1 MLHIHKVS
9 EMTGVTVRTL
19 RHYDQ
24 IGLLHSTSKT
34 EGGHRLYS
42 NGDLKKLQQIQFMKK
57 IGFRLNEIKNML
69 NSSDW
74 DWSDSLRNQL
84 SYIKQEQVNLNK
96 MESELRELIHGMAI
110 EDENNEIAI
119 QKVMQLANSN
129 KELQQKYRKSLFKE
143 RELKLWDKVPNM
155 TSDNADSLEW
165 IALIGQLKRF
175 VHTDPSS
182 PKVQNIIRRME
193 EKRLE
198 AFDGEKEFIDKLWE
212 MRMSE
217 TESEKL
223 GLYPIDQDLLQFMNS
238 AYEIFITKK
247 SEAHSE

>member
-1 MLHIHKVS
+1 
-9 EMTGVTVRTL
+9 MTGVTVRTL

>member
-1 MLHIHKVS
+1 
-9 EMTGVTVRTL
+9 MTGVTVRTL

-24 IGLLHSTSKT
+24 IGLLQSTSKT

-42 NGDLKKLQQIQFMKK
+42 KGDLKKLQQIQFMKK

-84 SYIKQEQVNLNK
+84 SYIKQEQENLNK
-96 MESELRELIHGMAI
+96 MESALRELIHGMAI

-119 QKVMQLANSN
+119 QKVMQLANNN

-143 RELKLWDKVPNM
+143 RELKLWEKVPNM

-223 GLYPIDQDLLQFMNS
+223 GLYPIDQDVLQFMNS

-247 SEAHSE
+247 AEAHSE

>member
-1 MLHIHKVS
+1 
-9 EMTGVTVRTL
+9 MTGVTVRTL

-24 IGLLHSTSKT
+24 IGLLQSTSKT

-84 SYIKQEQVNLNK
+84 SYIKQEQENLNK
-96 MESELRELIHGMAI
+96 MESALRELIHGMAI

-119 QKVMQLANSN
+119 QKVMQLANNN

-143 RELKLWDKVPNM
+143 RELLLWEKVPNM

-223 GLYPIDQDLLQFMNS
+223 GLYPIDQDVLQYLNS

-247 SEAHSE
+247 AEAHSE

>member
-1 MLHIHKVS
+1 
-9 EMTGVTVRTL
+9 MTGVTVRTL

-24 IGLLHSTSKT
+24 IGLLQSTSKT

-84 SYIKQEQVNLNK
+84 SYIKQEQENLNK
-96 MESELRELIHGMAI
+96 MESALRELIHGMAI

-119 QKVMQLANSN
+119 QKVMQLNNNN

-143 RELKLWDKVPNM
+143 REWKLWEKVPNM

-165 IALIGQLKRF
+165 IALIGQLKRY

-198 AFDGEKEFIDKLWE
+198 AFDGEKEFIDKLWV

-217 TESEKL
+217 AESEKL
-223 GLYPIDQDLLQFMNS
+223 GLYPIDQDVLQFMNS
-238 AYEIFITKK
+238 AYEIFIKK
-247 SEAHSE
+247 RAEAHSE

>member
-9 EMTGVTVRTL
+9 ELTGVTVRTL

-24 IGLLHSTSKT
+24 IGLLQSTSKT
-34 EGGHRLYS
+34 EGGHSLYS

-84 SYIKQEQVNLNK
+84 SYVKQEQENLNK
-96 MESELRELIHGMAI
+96 MESALRELIHGMAI

-129 KELQQKYRKSLFKE
+129 KVLQQKYRRTLFKE
-143 RELKLWDKVPNM
+143 RELKLWKKVPNM
-155 TSDNADSLEW
+155 TSDHPDTLEW

-175 VHTDPSS
+175 INEDPGCSN
-182 PKVQNIIRRME
+182 VQNIIRRMD
-193 EKRLE
+193 EKRAE
-198 AFDGEKEFIDKLWE
+198 TFGGETEFLDKLWDV
-212 MRMSE
+212 RMSE
-217 TESEKL
+217 KKSEQL
-223 GLYPIDQDLLQFMNS
+223 GLYPIDQDVLEYMNA
-238 AYEIFITKK
+238 AYKIFIGKK
-247 SEAHSE
+247 G

>member
-1 MLHIHKVS
+1 
-9 EMTGVTVRTL
+9 MTGVTVRTL

-84 SYIKQEQVNLNK
+84 SYIKQEQENLNK
-96 MESELRELIHGMAI
+96 MESALRELIHGMAI

-198 AFDGEKEFIDKLWE
+198 AFDGEKEFIDKLWV

>member
-24 IGLLHSTSKT
+24 IGLLQSTSKT

-42 NGDLKKLQQIQFMKK
+42 KGDLKKLQQIQFMKK

-84 SYIKQEQVNLNK
+84 SYIKQEQENLNK
-96 MESELRELIHGMAI
+96 MESALRELIHGMAI

-119 QKVMQLANSN
+119 QKVMQLANNN

-143 RELKLWDKVPNM
+143 RELKLWEKVPNM

>member
-24 IGLLHSTSKT
+24 IGLLQSTSKT

-84 SYIKQEQVNLNK
+84 SYIKQEQENLNK
-96 MESELRELIHGMAI
+96 MESALRELIHGMAI

-119 QKVMQLANSN
+119 QKVMQLANNN

-143 RELKLWDKVPNM
+143 RELLLWEKVPNM

-223 GLYPIDQDLLQFMNS
+223 GLYPIDQDVLQFMNS

-247 SEAHSE
+247 AEAHSE

>member
-1 MLHIHKVS
+1 LLHIHKVS

-24 IGLLHSTSKT
+24 IGLLQSTSKT
-34 EGGHRLYS
+34 EGGHRLYN

-84 SYIKQEQVNLNK
+84 SYVKQEHENLNK
-96 MESELRELIHGMAI
+96 MESALRELIHGMAI

-129 KELQQKYRKSLFKE
+129 KELQQKYRRTLFKE
-143 RELKLWDKVPNM
+143 RELKLWKKVPNM
-155 TSDNADSLEW
+155 TSDHPDTLEW

-175 VHTDPSS
+175 INEDPGCSN
-182 PKVQNIIRRME
+182 VQNIIRRMD
-193 EKRLE
+193 EKRAE
-198 AFDGEKEFIDKLWE
+198 TFGGETEFLDKLWDV
-212 MRMSE
+212 RMSE
-217 TESEKL
+217 KQSEQL
-223 GLYPIDQDLLQFMNS
+223 GLYPIDQDVLEYMNA
-238 AYEIFITKK
+238 AYKIFIGKK
-247 SEAHSE
+247 G

>member
-24 IGLLHSTSKT
+24 IGLLQSTSKT

-42 NGDLKKLQQIQFMKK
+42 KGDLKKLQQIQFMKK

-84 SYIKQEQVNLNK
+84 SYIKQEQENLNK
-96 MESELRELIHGMAI
+96 MESALRELIHGMAI

-119 QKVMQLANSN
+119 QKVMQLANNN

-143 RELKLWDKVPNM
+143 RELKLWEKVPNM

-223 GLYPIDQDLLQFMNS
+223 GLYPIDQDVLQFMNS

-247 SEAHSE
+247 AEAHSE

>member
-42 NGDLKKLQQIQFMKK
+42 NGDLKKLQHIQFMKQ

-69 NSSDW
+69 NSSEW

-84 SYIKQEQVNLNK
+84 SYVKQEQENLNK
-96 MESELRELIHGMAI
+96 MESALRELIHGMAI
-110 EDENNEIAI
+110 EDENHEIAI

-143 RELKLWDKVPNM
+143 RELKLWEKVPNM

-198 AFDGEKEFIDKLWE
+198 AFDGENEFLDKLWE
-212 MRMSE
+212 MRMLE

-223 GLYPIDQDLLQFMNS
+223 GLYPIDQDVLLFMNS

-247 SEAHSE
+247 A

>member
-42 NGDLKKLQQIQFMKK
+42 NGDLKNLQQIQFMKK

-84 SYIKQEQVNLNK
+84 SYIKQEQENLNK
-96 MESELRELIHGMAI
+96 MESALRELIHGMAI

-175 VHTDPSS
+175 VHTGPSS

-198 AFDGEKEFIDKLWE
+198 AFEGEKEFIDKLWE

-247 SEAHSE
+247 AEAHSE

>member
-1 MLHIHKVS
+1 
-9 EMTGVTVRTL
+9 MTGVTVRTL

-84 SYIKQEQVNLNK
+84 SYIKQEQENLNK
-96 MESELRELIHGMAI
+96 MESALRELIHGMAI
-110 EDENNEIAI
+110 EGENNEIAI

>member
-1 MLHIHKVS
+1 
-9 EMTGVTVRTL
+9 MTGVTVRTL

-24 IGLLHSTSKT
+24 IGLLQSTSKT

-84 SYIKQEQVNLNK
+84 SYIKQEQENLNK
-96 MESELRELIHGMAI
+96 MESALRELIHGMAI

-119 QKVMQLANSN
+119 QKVMQLANNN

-143 RELKLWDKVPNM
+143 RELLLWEKVPNM

-223 GLYPIDQDLLQFMNS
+223 GLYPIDQDVLQFMNS

-247 SEAHSE
+247 AEAHSE